1 MFYKAELDFLKNYLH
16 NCRIQCHIETD
27 STIRAAQLDMGIR
40 DNLGLSSPLEN
51 WGTALEPGITG
62 NHLYRITNELYCNYY
77 FLLLPDTPVRTV
89 LIIGPYL
96 SSNVEQTE
104 LLKLCENLNISPKTL
119 PVLEKYY
126 SLLPIITDD
135 SALQTLLHTFSEK
148 IWGSAEHFSLEI
160 ITPHIPTDYTPVAT
174 ARSLPENEDISFSMQ
189 ALEMRYTTENNFLNA
204 VSKGKVHHAE
214 MFINN
219 VSSAHMEQRTPDT
232 LRNLK
237 NYTIVM
243 NTLLRKAA
251 EAGSVH
257 PYHIDRMSSD
267 YARKIELCTTMEA
280 CMKLQK
286 EMVRKYC
293 LLVKNHSMKSYSLL
307 VQKAITRIDSD
318 LTADLSL
325 NAMAQLLNVNPSYL
339 SSQFKKETGSTLTDY
354 VNRKKVDHAILL
366 LNSTPLQI
374 QTIALHCG
382 VPDVNYF
389 TKLFK
394 KYVGKTPKEYR
405 DSIS

>member
-1 MFYKAELDFLKNYLH
+1 
-16 NCRIQCHIETD
+16 
-27 STIRAAQLDMGIR
+27 
-40 DNLGLSSPLEN
+40 
-51 WGTALEPGITG
+51 
-62 NHLYRITNELYCNYY
+62 
-77 FLLLPDTPVRTV
+77 
-89 LIIGPYL
+89 
-96 SSNVEQTE
+96 
-104 LLKLCENLNISPKTL
+104 
-119 PVLEKYY
+119 
-126 SLLPIITDD
+126 
-135 SALQTLLHTFSEK
+135 
-148 IWGSAEHFSLEI
+148 
-160 ITPHIPTDYTPVAT
+160 
-174 ARSLPENEDISFSMQ
+174 
-189 ALEMRYTTENNFLNA
+189 
-204 VSKGKVHHAE
+204 

-293 LLVKNHSMKSYSLL
+293 LLVKNHSMKNYSLL